1 LVREHQYS
9 ITPLYT
15 SHRPLPGVNLK
26 FIIDWAGVVFLSLG
40 LLFLSGCQGG
50 YFKGQTEEKV
60 VALTFD
66 DGPHPVYTPQVLDIL
81 DRFNV
86 GATFFLIGS
95 QAQAHPDQ
103 VRRIRERG
111 HALGNH
117 SFHHPFYL
125 SWLSP
130 EEIRA
135 EILETQEVI
144 HRIGGEYPRYFRPPL
159 GWVSNDLVAVC
170 RELNLPVINGSVKAG
185 DVSRPGTERIIE
197 TVLADVESG
206 DIIILHDA
214 GGVEGY
220 RDRGQTIEALPIII
234 ERLKY
239 SGYKF
244 VFLDELIYL
253 TRKDR

>member
-1 LVREHQYS
+1 LSGMDANFKYV
-9 ITPLYT
+9 
-15 SHRPLPGVNLK
+15 
-26 FIIDWAGVVFLSLG
+26 WAVVA
-40 LLFLSGCQGG
+40 LLFLGFPLLSGCQGG

-86 GATFFLIGS
+86 RATFFLIGS

-103 VRRIRERG
+103 VRGIRERG

-130 EEIRA
+130 EGIRT

-197 TVLADVESG
+197 TVLSDVESG

-244 VFLDELIYL
+244 VFIDELIYL
-253 TRKDR
+253 TKKDR